1 MDSVLHSRIDE
12 LVEDF
17 RNRLHQQADQVTPG
31 QGTVLLELERALFG
45 LLMTLGACLV
55 MVFLEAFHRNKAWV
69 SACQEKVHQKGLR
82 NEGWR
87 LTRLYLLFGGQHTI
101 RTPYALWDRTG
112 RPGRRRGWGRRG
124 PTGTGSYPVLE
135 ALGCRANATPALL
148 SEVGSQLGWGPSEK
162 AALTRLCDRG
172 IPLDNQTLRRF
183 FRALA
188 DEALQKRTEAFLEGK
203 LPPGLQGESLAGK
216 RVVITFDAG
225 RVRTRHK
232 KPGRRGK
239 KGYHGFEGP
248 WQAPRLLVI
257 YTIDD
262 KGRQNRHELPIYDG
276 VITSSV
282 RLFELMKK
290 YLSILQASKAD
301 LLIFIADGAPEH
313 WDGVAALVEALGL
326 DRGRVVE
333 IFDWAH
339 AVQNLTRAIDA
350 CGKLT
355 DQQRTHWL
363 NTQRKRLKKGHLNAV
378 LEALQDLCRGRRA
391 SKIRKQVAFFQ
402 QHAHRMRYPEFRK
415 MGLPI
420 GSGAV
425 ESAIRRVVNL
435 RMKGNG
441 IFWKPD
447 NAQRMLFV
455 RCQLLSGR
463 WQGFIRELLCTTTI
477 QTTPYPVALAA

>member
-1 MDSVLHSRIDE
+1 MDSVLHRRIDE

-17 RNRLHQQADQVTPG
+17 RNRLHQQADSVTPG
-31 QGTVLLELERALFG
+31 QGTVLLELERVLFG
-45 LLMTLGACLV
+45 LLMALGASLV
-55 MVFLEAFHRNKAWV
+55 MAFLEAFHRNGAWV

-87 LTRLYLLFGGQHTI
+87 VTRLYLLFGGQHTI
-101 RTPYALWDRTG
+101 RTPYALLDRTG

-124 PTGTGSYPVLE
+124 PTGAGSYPVLE

-148 SEVGSQLGWGPSEK
+148 CEVGSQLGWGPSEE

-172 IPLDNQTLRRF
+172 IPLDNSTLRRF

-203 LPPGLQGESLAGK
+203 LPPGLQGESLEGK
-216 RVVITFDAG
+216 RAVITFDAG

-232 KPGRRGK
+232 RPGRRGK
-239 KGYHGFEGP
+239 KGYHGFDRP

-257 YTIDD
+257 YTVDE
-262 KGRQNRHELPIYDG
+262 KGQKQRQELPIYDG
-276 VITSSV
+276 VITSSE

-290 YLSILQASKAD
+290 YLWVLQASKAD
-301 LLIFIADGAPEH
+301 LLVFLADGAPEH
-313 WDGVAALVEALGL
+313 WDGVAALVEVLGL
-326 DRGRVVE
+326 DRARVVE

-339 AVQNLTRAIDA
+339 ATQHLTSAIDA

-355 DQQRTHWL
+355 EEQRTHWL
-363 NTQRKRLKKGHLNAV
+363 NIQCKRLKKGQLNAV
-378 LEALQDLCRGRRA
+378 LDALQDLCRGRRA
-391 SKIRKQVAFFQ
+391 SKLRKQIAFFQ
-402 QHAHRMRYPEFRK
+402 QHAHRMQYPQFKK

-435 RMKGNG
+435 RMKGPG
-441 IFWKPD
+441 IFWTPD
-447 NAQRMLFV
+447 NAQRMLFI

-463 WQGFIRELLCTTTI
+463 WQGFIRELLCSTTI
-477 QTTPYPVALAA
+477 QTPYPVALAA